1 MRSMFNRTLLSRIRI
16 LRSGIWWLILL
27 IGSWSVVHGENP
39 AVSANDNATGPVY
52 RVDIDAMINPGALG
66 LLEHAIRTAEANQ
79 AAALIMRIDTPGGLL
94 SSTRDMVSAIA
105 QSKVPVIGYVGPSGA
120 NAGSAGAFLLLAA
133 HVAVMNT
140 GTNLGASSPVMG
152 DGGEIEGTMG
162 KKIMNDSKAFMRSIA
177 GRHGRNAEVA
187 ERFVSEAHSL
197 TAKEAKEQ
205 NVIDLVVDD
214 MNGLLAAV
222 EGREINFHGERRTL
236 NVLNGETV
244 FVKPRLVDRL
254 LVHIAHPQIAHMLIS
269 LGMLAIYVEILS
281 PGLAFPGVF
290 GAIAVILGL
299 VAVQTL
305 PVNMGF
311 LILLFLGVAL
321 IIAEYFVAGFG
332 VLGIGGTVAFILG
345 SFNLFDASTT
355 TDHQG
360 VILSISIAVSAVMLL
375 TMFLITRSIVSDP
388 RKNRRRMQGKTGE
401 AMVSFDSQGYVLV
414 DEQRWP
420 AETLEPLRH
429 GDRIVVIKTDETGR
443 LIVKKGEG

>member
-1 MRSMFNRTLLSRIRI
+1 MMRPATRLASSLRV
-16 LRSGIWWLILL
+16 LRSGVWWSMLL
-27 IGSWSVVHGENP
+27 IGSWSAVHGESPVGGAN
-39 AVSANDNATGPVY
+39 AESAKPIY
-52 RVDIDAMINPGALG
+52 RVDIDGMINPGALG

-79 AAALIMRIDTPGGLL
+79 AVALIVRIDTPGGLL
-94 SSTRDMVSAIA
+94 GTTRDMVSAIS

-120 NAGSAGAFLLLAA
+120 NAGSAGAFLLLATD
-133 HVAVMNT
+133 VAVMNT

-177 GRHGRNAEVA
+177 NRHGRNAEVA

-197 TAKEAKEQ
+197 TAREAEEQ
-205 NVIDLVVDD
+205 NVIDLVVED
-214 MNGLLAAV
+214 MAGLLAAV
-222 EGREINFHGERRTL
+222 EGREINFHGERRIL
-236 NVLNGETV
+236 NVPDGETV
-244 FVKPRLVDRL
+244 LVKPRLVDRL

-281 PGLAFPGVF
+281 PGLAFPGIF

-311 LILLFLGVAL
+311 LILLFLGMAL
-321 IIAEYFVAGFG
+321 IVAEYFIAGFG
-332 VLGIGGTVAFILG
+332 VLGIGGAVAFILG
-345 SFNLFDASTT
+345 SFNLFDASTS

-360 VILSISIAVSAVMLL
+360 AILSISIAVSAVMVL
-375 TMFLITRSIVSDP
+375 TTFLITRSIVADP
-388 RKNRRRMQGKTGE
+388 DGNRRRLQGKTGE
-401 AMVSFDSQGYVLV
+401 AMVGFDGQGYVLV

-420 AETLEPLRH
+420 ADTLEPLRH
-429 GDRIVVIKTDETGR
+429 GDRIVVVKEESDR
-443 LIVKKGEG
+443 LTVRKAEG